1 MENQKKIIK
10 FKNWIIENKIDL
22 TFIFWAEKL
31 ILKKCN
37 FTLCQTTPNDILEI
51 ILLNY
56 FSKDLTSEIKEF
68 IETLINFTLGEY
80 FIFGKYDF
88 FTITISCI
96 YFVIYNCE
104 NLNENNKK
112 ECEKQFNILLKDID
126 FINKTKIEDCV
137 KEIVNLINMEENE
150 ENSNNETDDSLSE
163 RCITRTNSTTSLIEL
178 FTSFDK
184 KYVENLS
191 PYKLNEKKE
200 INFLGKKRG
209 VI

>member
-31 ILKKCN
+31 ILKKCH
-37 FTLCQTTPNDILEI
+37 FDLCLTTPNDILEI

-56 FSKDLTSEIKEF
+56 FPKDITSEIKEL

-80 FIFGKYDF
+80 FIFGKYDI

-96 YFVIYNCE
+96 YFVIYNCD

-126 FINKTKIEDCV
+126 FINKTKIEDCS
-137 KEIVNLINMEENE
+137 KEIVNLINIEENE
-150 ENSNNETDDSLSE
+150 ENSINDTDDSISE
-163 RCITRTNSTTSLIEL
+163 NCITRTNSTLSLIEL

-184 KYVENLS
+184 NNLENLS
-191 PYKLNEKKE
+191 LYKFSEKKE
-200 INFLGKKRG
+200 INYLGKKRG

>member
-200 INFLGKKRG
+200 INILLKKK
-209 VI
+209 III

>member
-1 MENQKKIIK
+1 MESQKKIIK

-37 FTLCQTTPNDILEI
+37 FTLCQTTSNDILEI

-56 FSKDLTSEIKEF
+56 FSKDLTSEIKEL

>member
-1 MENQKKIIK
+1 MESQKKIIK

-56 FSKDLTSEIKEF
+56 FSKDLTSEIKEL

-150 ENSNNETDDSLSE
+150 ENSNNETDDSLS
-163 RCITRTNSTTSLIEL
+163 
-178 FTSFDK
+178 
-184 KYVENLS
+184 
-191 PYKLNEKKE
+191 
-200 INFLGKKRG
+200 
-209 VI
+209 

>member
-1 MENQKKIIK
+1 
-10 FKNWIIENKIDL
+10 
-22 TFIFWAEKL
+22 
-31 ILKKCN
+31 
-37 FTLCQTTPNDILEI
+37 
-51 ILLNY
+51 
-56 FSKDLTSEIKEF
+56 
-68 IETLINFTLGEY
+68 
-80 FIFGKYDF
+80 
-88 FTITISCI
+88 
-96 YFVIYNCE
+96 
-104 NLNENNKK
+104 
-112 ECEKQFNILLKDID
+112 
-126 FINKTKIEDCV
+126 
-137 KEIVNLINMEENE
+137 MEENE